1 MDISSAFLTVAGQ
14 DINYK
19 RDSFLVVNGSSGSRV
34 RASGVFLA
42 LASLTP
48 FFTIGG
54 GGLLAEG
61 CVGAVERVGSALALL
76 TGVVRDGGCG
86 GRPGA
91 GL

>member
-1 MDISSAFLTVAGQ
+1 M
-14 DINYK
+14 
-19 RDSFLVVNGSSGSRV
+19 VNGSSGSRV

-48 FFTIGG
+48 FFPIGG
-54 GGLLAEG
+54 GGLLAE
-61 CVGAVERVGSALALL
+61 GAVERVGSALALL

-86 GRPGA
+86 GRHGA